1 MSGCSNEVTVGE
13 RAWVNTCCN
22 KACYMSN
29 VCKRIG
35 SHFFGYS
42 LECLEIKGPCIC
54 ACTYDYN
61 LRPAFYSQ
69 LSHFIVINSPG
80 LTANTIADNII
91 EYAGEVHPAAMA
103 QMPAM
108 CKVHPH
114 DRIPGLKYGKIYC
127 HIGLSTLMRL

>member
-1 MSGCSNEVTVGE
+1 MRGGSNEVTVGE

-35 SHFFGYS
+35 AHFFGYS
-42 LECLEIKGPCIC
+42 LECLEIKRPCIC

-80 LTANTIADNII
+80 LTANA
-91 EYAGEVHPAAMA
+91 VSSLAMKCA
-103 QMPAM
+103 QKARRTVWVKITWVGM
-108 CKVHPH
+108 VHPH
-114 DRIPGLKYGKIYC
+114 DRV
-127 HIGLSTLMRL
+127 

>member
-35 SHFFGYS
+35 AHFFGYS
-42 LECLEIKGPCIC
+42 LKCLEIKGPCIC
-54 ACTYDYN
+54 TCTYDYN

-80 LTANTIADNII
+80 LTANTATLQPLARVPSKTC
-91 EYAGEVHPAAMA
+91 YLLKA
-103 QMPAM
+103 QCAQSERD
-108 CKVHPH
+108 PH
-114 DRIPGLKYGKIYC
+114 DRVSG
-127 HIGLSTLMRL
+127 